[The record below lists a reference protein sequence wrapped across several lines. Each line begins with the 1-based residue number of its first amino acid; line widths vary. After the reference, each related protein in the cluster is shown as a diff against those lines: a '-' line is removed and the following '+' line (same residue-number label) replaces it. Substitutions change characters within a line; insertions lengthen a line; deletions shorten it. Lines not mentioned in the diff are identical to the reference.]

1 MIRALTTLVGLACA
15 AALLLLV
22 TEIGAAEGGGLWKRA
37 ALYAAAG
44 LVAGFFYQLGGI
56 RRPGVRVNV
65 PLFVCAFVPW
75 TLLAVAICAQRAGTP
90 VFLTDLVH
98 DIIPDSA
105 LERWSPSFPILAF
118 MSGLLLAFALI
129 EPLVQEG
136 VRRETVV
143 EEDVPDDV
151 PLRPVAVA
159 DPPET
164 VQIRVPEA

>member
-75 TLLAVAICAQRAGTP
+75 TLLAVAICAQRA
-90 VFLTDLVH
+90 
-98 DIIPDSA
+98 A
-105 LERWSPSFPILAF
+105 
-118 MSGLLLAFALI
+118 
-129 EPLVQEG
+129 
-136 VRRETVV
+136 RRSS
-143 EEDVPDDV
+143 
-151 PLRPVAVA
+151 
-159 DPPET
+159 
-164 VQIRVPEA
+164 